1 MTESKEPERQ
11 EEHESVV
18 SLKLREQS
26 FKEKTVESVKWET
39 SNTSGSVYVGKGKT
53 RRKHHSQSF
62 EGDQIP

>member
-1 MTESKEPERQ
+1 M
-11 EEHESVV
+11 V

-39 SNTSGSVYVGKGKT
+39 NNSSGSIYVGKGKT

-62 EGDQIP
+62 GGDQIP